1 MVLFCTFWPVI
12 KKILLITLASN
23 SIINVQS
30 SALEE
35 GRWKG
40 GGRLMGGG
48 GGAEHPFYFRKSILL
63 REVLNKYLT

>member
-40 GGRLMGGG
+40 GGGSWGG